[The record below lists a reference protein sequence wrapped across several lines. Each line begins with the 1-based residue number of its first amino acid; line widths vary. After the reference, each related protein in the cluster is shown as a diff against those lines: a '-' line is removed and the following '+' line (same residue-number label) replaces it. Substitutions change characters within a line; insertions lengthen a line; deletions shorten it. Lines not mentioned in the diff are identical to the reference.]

1 MNNCHIPHIP
11 YRQTSR
17 SLLLSFLL
25 ANPAS
30 FAGSR
35 WLGHPSPQRPQRI
48 HADVSSFE
56 TTSSLN
62 TKSEE
67 LPFTTGT
74 SKLYIA
80 KPIIGPPEMYF
91 SGSPTGPPA
100 AFHKAVCN
108 WFRAIHRSYPV
119 LLRRHLLRLQFSLSA
134 AFLR

>member
-1 MNNCHIPHIP
+1 MMVLLMDLICCVNGRLAGQTYEQLPHSTHSIPSNFKKP
-11 YRQTSR
+11 AS
-17 SLLLSFLL
+17 SFLL

-80 KPIIGPPEMYF
+80 KPIIGPRPILHF
-91 SGSPTGPPA
+91 RHSHRASRNVRTQSLPGC
-100 AFHKAVCN
+100 CN
-108 WFRAIHRSYPV
+108 GR
-119 LLRRHLLRLQFSLSA
+119 
-134 AFLR
+134 